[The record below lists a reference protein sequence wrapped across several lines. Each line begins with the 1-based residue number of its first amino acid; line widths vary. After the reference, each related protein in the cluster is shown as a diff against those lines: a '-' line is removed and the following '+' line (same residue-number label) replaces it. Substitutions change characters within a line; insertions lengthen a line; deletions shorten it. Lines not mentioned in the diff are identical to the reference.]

1 MTKTGLM
8 RVAEETP
15 EFLKGKRC
23 GLLCHAAS
31 VTPEYRH
38 ALSVLKDKSDIEI
51 AAVFGPQH
59 GIFGQ
64 TQDNMVEWRG
74 GFLDPV
80 FNLKVYSL
88 YGDVRKPSDFM
99 LEGLDFLLI
108 DIQDVG
114 ARPYTY
120 IWTMKLCMEACAEQG
135 LGVCVLDRPN
145 PVSEL
150 QADGPLLRSEYF
162 SFVGGA
168 SIPMC
173 HRMTPGEI
181 AVLLRE
187 TCFSTLNLKVMWM
200 EGWERG
206 QPFESTGLPWIL
218 PSPNM
223 PGITTAFVYPGM
235 VLLEATN
242 LSEGRGT
249 TRPFEFAG
257 APWIDIAGLTAYFK
271 SNQISGCVLRR
282 HDFIPAFQKWS
293 GKYCYGF
300 QIHVTDPSVFRPV
313 RAAAEIIRG
322 IIEVSDRGFE
332 FKDPP
337 YEYEYT
343 RMPFDM
349 LSGDTRLRDALMNNE
364 DLRLLFEE
372 WDEET
377 AAFTKEV
384 ASYLYYRGSLT

>member
-1 MTKTGLM
+1 
-8 RVAEETP
+8 
-15 EFLKGKRC
+15 LKGKRC

-64 TQDNMVEWRG
+64 TQDNMIEWRG

-88 YGDVRKPSDFM
+88 YGDVRKPSDSM
-99 LEGLDFLLI
+99 LEGLDLLLI

-120 IWTMKLCMEACAEQG
+120 IWTMKLCMEACAEKG

-181 AVLLRE
+181 ALLLKE
-187 TCFSTLNLKVMWM
+187 TCFTALDFKVMWM
-200 EGWERG
+200 EDWERG

-223 PGITTAFVYPGM
+223 PWITTAFVYPGT

-242 LSEGRGT
+242 VSEGRGT

-257 APWIDIAGLTAYFK
+257 APWIDISGLMAYFR
-271 SNQISGCVLRR
+271 SNQMSGCVVRR

-322 IIEVSDRGFE
+322 ITEVSDRGFE

-343 RMPFDM
+343 RMPFDI

-377 AAFTKEV
+377 AFFSKEA
-384 ASYLYYRGSLT
+384 ASYLYYSGSLA